1 MGYRR
6 DAFRRG
12 LAWML
17 RIVGGADREGGA
29 DKRSSRP
36 WKRARDRC
44 VDLLSGRCPAGQAG
58 RQSCEVARLDDARK
72 QGCPRRGTNLT
83 RSSKLFRLRQ
93 KIFAKT

>member
-6 DAFRRG
+6 DDFRRG

-36 WKRARDRC
+36 WKR
-44 VDLLSGRCPAGQAG
+44 
-58 RQSCEVARLDDARK
+58 
-72 QGCPRRGTNLT
+72 RGTGVWICYQAMPCGSGGPSIVRGGAL
-83 RSSKLFRLRQ
+83 
-93 KIFAKT
+93 

>member
-29 DKRSSRP
+29 DKSASLE
-36 WKRARDRC
+36 A
-44 VDLLSGRCPAGQAG
+44 GAGQVCGSAIRPMPCG
-58 RQSCEVARLDDARK
+58 SGGPSIV
-72 QGCPRRGTNLT
+72 RGG
-83 RSSKLFRLRQ
+83 
-93 KIFAKT
+93 AP

>member
-36 WKRARDRC
+36 WKQRGTGVWICYQADALR
-44 VDLLSGRCPAGQAG
+44 GQAG
-58 RQSCEVARLDDARK
+58 RQSCVVARFDDARK

-83 RSSKLFRLRQ
+83 RSSQLFRLRQ

>member
-36 WKRARDRC
+36 WKQRGTGVWICYQADALRVRRAVNRARWRALMTR
-44 VDLLSGRCPAGQAG
+44 VSRAVLGG
-58 RQSCEVARLDDARK
+58 AR
-72 QGCPRRGTNLT
+72 T
-83 RSSKLFRLRQ
+83 
-93 KIFAKT
+93 